1 MGDGAAITGRP
12 STAAAGAVCALGL
25 RRVRGIVR
33 ERSREFKAKTLGG
46 QQDRGHRRGAALR
59 EQPTGGGASGMATS
73 FPSRMRPAAAFDHC
87 PTSRFAV
94 PQPQHASPSTSGA
107 GDGSTWCSG
116 EAPGAFQ
123 LSAGWPTSAW
133 RMPPGRAATGVS
145 VTSVP
150 ATTPCSR
157 QRRAS
162 LCATAAGQ
170 HGDRRAGAEPERPSS
185 APAKGCEPT
194 DQPPRSPPF
203 SPPRWSHRA
212 ALVAQACREDSE
224 SDDELML
231 APLEQPSYSACTD
244 MDIC

>member
-1 MGDGAAITGRP
+1 
-12 STAAAGAVCALGL
+12 
-25 RRVRGIVR
+25 
-33 ERSREFKAKTLGG
+33 
-46 QQDRGHRRGAALR
+46 
-59 EQPTGGGASGMATS
+59 MATS

-116 EAPGAFQ
+116 EAGEAPGAFQ
-123 LSAGWPTSAW
+123 LSARWPTSAW
-133 RMPPGRAATGVS
+133 RMPPGRAAAGGS
-145 VTSVP
+145 ITSVP
-150 ATTPCSR
+150 AMTPCSR

-162 LCATAAGQ
+162 LCATAATEG
-170 HGDRRAGAEPERPSS
+170 HGDRAGGEPERPSS
-185 APAKGCEPT
+185 APAKGCAQT

-203 SPPRWSHRA
+203 SPPRQSHRA
-212 ALVAQACREDSE
+212 AVAAACREDSE

-231 APLEQPSYSACTD
+231 APLEQPSYSACAD